1 MFVSASTAGVLAALT
16 LAWTPHAQQ
25 SVTRA
30 GAHQSVAPD
39 LVLPPLRVLV
49 PAYFYPVPGSPW
61 VRLTAAAAANPRR
74 IVAIGNPANGPGVSI
89 DSNYTAAFQAYRA
102 AGGTLLGY
110 VYTSYGARPLATVL
124 SEVDAWFSMYSA
136 DGIFVDEMDNT
147 PGAHEIYYRAIYAH
161 VQAAQQTRPFV
172 VGNPGTS
179 TAPSYLV
186 SNGQP
191 VVSALCIYETGT
203 GFTSWTS
210 DPWVASHSRS
220 HFYALPYATPANGW
234 QAAVGHAFAQNCGFV
249 YVTDDTLPNP
259 WDTLP
264 SYFESM
270 VGYIVAN
277 Y

>member
-1 MFVSASTAGVLAALT
+1 MFTSPSAVALVAALALVSASPAPQSSARAASHPQLAPT
-16 LAWTPHAQQ
+16 L
-25 SVTRA
+25 VR
-30 GAHQSVAPD
+30 
-39 LVLPPLRVLV
+39 PPLCVLV

-61 VRLTAAAAANPRR
+61 GRLDAAAAANPQR
-74 IVAIGNPANGPGVSI
+74 ILAIGDPANGPGLAI
-89 DSNYTAAFQAYRA
+89 DPSYTAAFQSFRA
-102 AGGTLLGY
+102 SGGTLLGY

-124 SEVDAWFSMYSA
+124 ADVDLWFSMYSA

-147 PGAHEIYYRAIYAH
+147 PGAHESYYRAIYVH
-161 VQAAQQTRPFV
+161 VQAQRAHSLV

-179 TAPSYLV
+179 TVPSYLG
-186 SNGQP
+186 SNVQP
-191 VVSALCIYETGT
+191 VVSALCINETGT
-203 GFTSWTS
+203 GFLSWTS
-210 DPWVASHSRS
+210 DPWVAMRARS

-234 QAAVGHAFAQNCGFV
+234 QAAVDHAFAQNCGFV

-270 VGYIVAN
+270 VGYIAAN